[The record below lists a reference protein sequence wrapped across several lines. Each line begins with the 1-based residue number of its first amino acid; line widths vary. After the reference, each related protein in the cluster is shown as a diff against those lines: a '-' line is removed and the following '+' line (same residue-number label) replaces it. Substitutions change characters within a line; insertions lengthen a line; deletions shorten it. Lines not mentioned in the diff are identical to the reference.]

1 MFIIE
6 DKLVSE
12 EILEKKFVCDLSACK
27 GACCVQGDA
36 GAPLNNDELGILEEE
51 YANIK
56 DFLREEGRQA
66 IAEEGVYTIDS
77 DGDIVTPLINGKEC
91 AYTLFEKDG
100 TASCGI
106 EKAWKAGKTSFR
118 KPISCHLYPI
128 RVSNQTQYEALNY
141 HAWEICKPACSCG
154 ESLKVPVYR
163 FLKDSLI
170 RAYGKEWY
178 GFLCEAASAWEAQNY
193 QADSE

>member
-128 RVSNQTQYEALNY
+128 RVSNQTQYEALDY

-170 RAYGKEWY
+170 RAYGEEWY